1 MSDYDK
7 GMMDG
12 WHGDEYD
19 VEFTWEEL
27 DEIECQ
33 KADEQNDENWLD
45 SYQIINN
52 ALSNPNTNPP
62 NCSDIGVYSGLGVEH
77 E

>member
-1 MSDYDK
+1 MK
-7 GMMDG
+7 GMMDD

-27 DEIECQ
+27 DDIACQ
-33 KADEQNDENWLD
+33 KADEQNDEDWLD
-45 SYQIINN
+45 SYQSITDT
-52 ALSNPNTNPP
+52 LSNPSGVSTNPP
-62 NCSDIGVYSGLGVEH
+62 NCSDIGVYSDIGVEH